1 MTLLHIEGFDV
12 IDSTAKST
20 LTGIDMSHQAKQTLG
35 SSSTYTA
42 DPGSLTAFDVTG
54 RYTGSTCLQLNHE
67 QHTARVDNED
77 GSTSYTGNTGTWSRI
92 PFAEQQAL
100 GSFTFGFA
108 FKTSAINSTHETT
121 IASIADNNGNPLLL
135 LSYNTSGYLKAYLFN
150 NSNAT
155 YARTF
160 RAGLASIPSSDSVSN
175 NGNHKQKNFVQDE
188 YVNAGGSTTDHS
200 PLGTGSTALVAD
212 TWYTIEC
219 QIVEN
224 SSKNYSLELRLDDVV
239 QVDSDSNAV
248 SNNTCANLHEVIF
261 LNAFLLDHS
270 DNSAQTT
277 EHNHF
282 FDDFYFLDD
291 AGSNNT
297 DFLGSGM
304 RVQGLP
310 LGSAG
315 TAFTQNFSVTSG
327 TIAGNLGDFDTSTV
341 ATLANPGSGIFDVSD
356 PETVKTGNGIRY
368 IATAKYATGATNL
381 EFFTRTNSANH
392 PASGAIH
399 DGSAIALTSSFN
411 TYQEI
416 QELNPATSANYNEA
430 ELDAIQIGLR
440 AS

>member
-12 IDSTAKST
+12 IDSTTKSA
-20 LTGIDMSHQAKQTLG
+20 LVGIDMSHQAKQTLSG
-35 SSSTYTA
+35 SSSYSA
-42 DPGSLTAFDVTG
+42 NPGVLTVLDVAG

-67 QHTARVDNED
+67 QNTTRYSDED
-77 GSTSYTGNTGTWSRI
+77 GSTNYTGNTGTWSRI

-150 NSNAT
+150 NTNVT

-160 RAGLASIPSSDSVSN
+160 RASEAGSP
-175 NGNHKQKNFVQDE
+175 NGTPTVNARKKQRNFVEDE

-200 PLGTGSTALVAD
+200 ALGTGATQLAAD

-224 SSKNYSLELRLDDVV
+224 SSKNYSLELRLDDTV
-239 QVDSDSNAV
+239 QVDSDNNAV
-248 SNNTCANLHEVIF
+248 SNNTCANLHEVIL
-261 LNAFLLDHS
+261 LNAFLADHTF
-270 DNSAQTT
+270 DATQTT

-291 AGSNNT
+291 AGSNNVS
-297 DFLGSGM
+297 FLGADM

-315 TAFTQNFSVTSG
+315 TAFTQNFSVSAG
-327 TIAGNLGDFDTSTV
+327 TIAGNLTDFDTSTV
-341 ATLANPGSGIFDVSD
+341 ATLANPGSGIFDVSN

-368 IATAKYATGATNL
+368 IATAKYSSGATNL

-392 PASGAIH
+392 AASGAIH
-399 DGSAIALTSSFN
+399 DGSPIALTASFN

-416 QELNPATSANYNEA
+416 QEKNPATDANYNES
-430 ELDAIQIGLR
+430 ELDAIQIGLK